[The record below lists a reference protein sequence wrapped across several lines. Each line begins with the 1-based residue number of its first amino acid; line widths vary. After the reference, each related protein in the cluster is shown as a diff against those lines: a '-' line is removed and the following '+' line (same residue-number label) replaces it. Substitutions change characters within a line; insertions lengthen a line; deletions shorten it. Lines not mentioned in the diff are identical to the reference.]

1 MILNVI
7 IKIEEVVTEF
17 SQSDIFN
24 ADFSMAMIGLV
35 VTIITAFF
43 GIFPSIIQ
51 SNIKEFIGYDVMDLI
66 RSDDDLNN
74 VFGDKFLKAMC
85 VLGLIILFHIFQA
98 YCLVFMVSMILIYR
112 IAINQSEYLKLIVPK
127 LFYEEV
133 KKRIYL
139 RIENTDAKKFELL
152 KILGKI
158 NLEREDDIDELLN
171 FAVKPIDCGKYGVLY
186 PITSLQKIFTE
197 NSNFTEIYLKYLSG
211 FLKKSDIHICKY
223 ELRMYDFRKFII
235 NHVTDENVDNV
246 IDYLLDIIKY
256 DIYNDNDNKRICYVY
271 NFENIYMAFK
281 NNHLLTNNRQ
291 NLNVLLKLYSA
302 FLQSSSLSEYLKY
315 GYTFYLFK
323 YFIDNLDEDGL
334 EYVFFRFKNMK
345 KLYLN
350 YVLLSLMAYIYY
362 LESEEDSVVDKLA
375 KKYIKDNLEERL
387 RVIVKMIYNLNI
399 NVDDYFNWLDE
410 TVYTWKRHKL
420 SFGQIGEYYK
430 TDNLDNIIINL
441 KKAVVILKA
450 KNNELNFNIDAIKN
464 IDFEENIDLENLI
477 KFFGIEIT
485 DDDIKS
491 CKLKISKYYENEFIN
506 KSLEN
511 KNLSTDFIKSINSC
525 ENKFLEKLKLDLDN
539 VNAGKKVETI
549 KQNFCKYYILKKDLY
564 SDKQDF
570 IDTVAFS
577 EILDA
582 LEGNFLDYLTR
593 LDEAIFSESEIKRIL
608 NKNKNKNED
617 LEEFVLLGN
626 VENSYLKE
634 LEQRLSTFP
643 IKKNIPEYTKTIL
656 VKNYYADVQSIDI
669 NTCDLTLDLFNNIYK
684 TNFISNEIIYNFA
697 KEKKKYYLYD
707 IKKKFEIDKKIAEE
721 YLKNNYIMIK
731 VECVIYTNKNNN
743 DLS

>member
-24 ADFSMAMIGLV
+24 TDFSMAMIGLV
-35 VTIITAFF
+35 GTIITAFF

-98 YCLVFMVSMILIYR
+98 YCLAFMVSMILIYR

-323 YFIDNLDEDGL
+323 YFIYNLDEDGL

-464 IDFEENIDLENLI
+464 IDFEENSDLEKLI
-477 KFFGIEIT
+477 RFLGIEISGEE
-485 DDDIKS
+485 IKA
-491 CKLKISKYYENEFIN
+491 CKSKISEYYENKFIN

-511 KNLSTDFIKSINSC
+511 KNLSADFIKSINSC
-525 ENKFLEKLKLDLDN
+525 RDKFLEKLKLDFDN
-539 VNAGKKVETI
+539 VNAGKKVETV
-549 KQNFCKYYILKKDLY
+549 KQNFHKYYILKKDLY

-593 LDEAIFSESEIKRIL
+593 LDEAYFSESEIKRIL
-608 NKNKNKNED
+608 NKNEN

-634 LEQRLSTFP
+634 LEQRLATFP
-643 IKKNIPEYTKTIL
+643 IKKNIPEYSKTIL
-656 VKNYYADVQSIDI
+656 LKNYYADVKSVDI
-669 NTCDLTLDLFNNIYK
+669 STCDLTLDLFNNIYK

-707 IKKKFEIDKKIAEE
+707 IKKKFEIDKEIAEE

>member
-98 YCLVFMVSMILIYR
+98 YCLAFMVSMILIYR

-608 NKNKNKNED
+608 NKNKNED

-707 IKKKFEIDKKIAEE
+707 IKKKFEIDKEIAEE

>member
-98 YCLVFMVSMILIYR
+98 YCLAFMVSMILIYR

-133 KKRIYL
+133 KKMIYL

-246 IDYLLDIIKY
+246 IDYLLDMIKY
-256 DIYNDNDNKRICYVY
+256 DIYNDNKRICYVY

-281 NNHLLTNNRQ
+281 NNHLLTNNKQ
-291 NLNVLLKLYSA
+291 NLNVLLKLYSV

-697 KEKKKYYLYD
+697 KEKEKYYLYD
-707 IKKKFEIDKKIAEE
+707 IKKKFEIDKEIAEE

>member
-17 SQSDIFN
+17 SQSDIFS

-35 VTIITAFF
+35 GTIITAFF

-51 SNIKEFIGYDVMDLI
+51 SNIKEFIGYDVIDLI

-85 VLGLIILFHIFQA
+85 VLGLIILLHIFQA
-98 YCLVFMVSMILIYR
+98 YCLAFMVSMILIYR

-186 PITSLQKIFTE
+186 PITFLQKIFTE
-197 NSNFTEIYLKYLSG
+197 NSNFTEIYLKYLSR
-211 FLKKSDIHICKY
+211 FLKEPDVHIHKY

-246 IDYLLDIIKY
+246 IKYLFDMIKY
-256 DIYNDNDNKRICYVY
+256 DICDYSEKETIYY
-271 NFENIYMAFK
+271 NFNFDNIYYSFK
-281 NNHLLTNNRQ
+281 NNRLLTNNKQ
-291 NLNVLLKLYSA
+291 ALDILLKNHNILMHDSRID
-302 FLQSSSLSEYLKY
+302 EHLKY
-315 GYTFYLFK
+315 IYEFYLFK

-334 EYVFFRFKNMK
+334 EYMLLRLRDGQKYHLK
-345 KLYLN
+345 
-350 YVLLSLMAYIYY
+350 YVSLSLMAYIYY
-362 LESEEDSVVDKLA
+362 LESEEDNVVSKKDKNYIKYNLERNLRSVVKPAIL
-375 KKYIKDNLEERL
+375 
-387 RVIVKMIYNLNI
+387 NLNFDI
-399 NVDDYFNWLDE
+399 DKYFNWIDE
-410 TVYTWKRHKL
+410 TTYTWKRRNF
-420 SFGQIGEYYK
+420 SIGQVCSRDDL
-430 TDNLDNIIINL
+430 TNLDNIIVNL
-441 KKAVVILKA
+441 KKIIIILNA
-450 KNNELNFNIDAIKN
+450 KNDRLSFNIDAIKN
-464 IDFEENIDLENLI
+464 IDFEENSDLEKLI
-477 KFFGIEIT
+477 GFLGIEISGEE
-485 DDDIKS
+485 IKA
-491 CKLKISKYYENEFIN
+491 CKSKISEYYENKFIN

-511 KNLSTDFIKSINSC
+511 KNLSADFIKSINSC
-525 ENKFLEKLKLDLDN
+525 RDKFLEKLKLDLDN
-539 VNAGKKVETI
+539 VTASKKVETV
-549 KQNFCKYYILKKDLY
+549 KQNFHKYYILKKDLY

-593 LDEAIFSESEIKRIL
+593 LDEAYFSESEIKRIL
-608 NKNKNKNED
+608 NKNEN

-643 IKKNIPEYTKTIL
+643 IKKNIPEYSKTIL
-656 VKNYYADVQSIDI
+656 LKNYYADVKSVDI
-669 NTCDLTLDLFNNIYK
+669 NTCDLTLSLLNSIHK
-684 TNFISNEIIYNFA
+684 THFINNEIIYNFT
-697 KEKKKYYLYD
+697 EENKKYYLYD
-707 IKKKFEIDKKIAEE
+707 IKKKFKINKKIAEE
-721 YLKNNYIMIK
+721 YLKNNYIIIK
-731 VECVIYTNKNNN
+731 VECAIYTNKKNS
-743 DLS
+743 DL

>member
-98 YCLVFMVSMILIYR
+98 YCLAFMVSMILIYR

-246 IDYLLDIIKY
+246 IDYLLDMIKY

-485 DDDIKS
+485 GDDIKS

-697 KEKKKYYLYD
+697 KEKEKYYLYD
-707 IKKKFEIDKKIAEE
+707 IKKKFEIDKEIAEE

>member
-17 SQSDIFN
+17 SQIDVFN
-24 ADFSMAMIGLV
+24 ANFSMTMIGLV
-35 VTIITAFF
+35 GTIITAFF

-66 RSDDDLNN
+66 NAADNKSNN
-74 VFGDKFLKAMC
+74 AFGDKFLKAIC
-85 VLGLIILFHIFQA
+85 ALAFIILLHIFQA
-98 YCLVFMVSMILIYR
+98 YCLAFIVSMILIYR
-112 IAINQSEYLKLIVPK
+112 TAVNQSEYLKLMVPK

-139 RIENTDAKKFELL
+139 RIENTDAKEFELL

-186 PITSLQKIFTE
+186 PITFLQKKFTE

-246 IDYLLDIIKY
+246 IDYLLDMIKY

-608 NKNKNKNED
+608 NKNKNED

-697 KEKKKYYLYD
+697 KEKEKYYLYD
-707 IKKKFEIDKKIAEE
+707 IKKKFEIDKEIAEE

>member
-98 YCLVFMVSMILIYR
+98 YCLAFMVSMILIYR

-246 IDYLLDIIKY
+246 IDYLLDMIKY
-256 DIYNDNDNKRICYVY
+256 DIYNDNKRICYVY

-281 NNHLLTNNRQ
+281 NNHLLTNNKQ
-291 NLNVLLKLYSA
+291 NLNVLLKLYSV

-697 KEKKKYYLYD
+697 KEKEKYYLYD
-707 IKKKFEIDKKIAEE
+707 IKKKFEIDKEIAEE

>member
-17 SQSDIFN
+17 SQIDVFN
-24 ADFSMAMIGLV
+24 ANFSMTMIGLV
-35 VTIITAFF
+35 GTIITAFF

-66 RSDDDLNN
+66 NAADNKSNN
-74 VFGDKFLKAMC
+74 AFGDKFLKAIC
-85 VLGLIILFHIFQA
+85 ALAFIILLHIFQA
-98 YCLVFMVSMILIYR
+98 YCLAFIVSMILIYR
-112 IAINQSEYLKLIVPK
+112 TAINQSEYLKLMVPK

-139 RIENTDAKKFELL
+139 RIENTDAKEFELK

-186 PITSLQKIFTE
+186 PITFLQKKFTE
-197 NSNFTEIYLKYLSG
+197 NSNFTEIYLKYLSR
-211 FLKKSDIHICKY
+211 FLKESDVHICKY

-246 IDYLLDIIKY
+246 IDYLLDMIKY
-256 DIYNDNDNKRICYVY
+256 DIYNDNKRICYVY

-302 FLQSSSLSEYLKY
+302 FLQSSSLNEYLKY
-315 GYTFYLFK
+315 CYTFYLFK

-441 KKAVVILKA
+441 KKVVVILKA
-450 KNNELNFNIDAIKN
+450 KNDKLNFNIDAIKN
-464 IDFEENIDLENLI
+464 IDFEENCGLEKLI
-477 KFFGIEIT
+477 KFFGIEIKY
-485 DDDIKS
+485 DEIRLCES
-491 CKLKISKYYENEFIN
+491 KISKYYKNEFIN
-506 KSLEN
+506 KCLET
-511 KNLSTDFIKSINSC
+511 KNLSTDFIKSINLC
-525 ENKFLEKLKLDLDN
+525 RDKFLEKLKLDLDN
-539 VNAGKKVETI
+539 VNAGKKVEI
-549 KQNFCKYYILKKDLY
+549 VKQNFCKYYILKKDLY

-593 LDEAIFSESEIKRIL
+593 LDEANFLDSEIKQIL
-608 NKNKNKNED
+608 TEKEN
-617 LEEFVLLGN
+617 LEEFALLGD
-626 VENSYLKE
+626 VEKSYLKE

-656 VKNYYADVQSIDI
+656 VKNYYADVQSVDVS
-669 NTCDLTLDLFNNIYK
+669 TCDLTLNSVNNIHK
-684 TNFISNEIIYNFA
+684 THFINNEIIYNFA
-697 KEKKKYYLYD
+697 KENKKYYLYD
-707 IKKKFEIDKKIAEE
+707 IKKKIEIDKEIAEE

>member
-7 IKIEEVVTEF
+7 IKIGEVVTEF
-17 SQSDIFN
+17 SQIDVFN
-24 ADFSMAMIGLV
+24 ANFSMTMIGLV
-35 VTIITAFF
+35 GTIITAFF

-66 RSDDDLNN
+66 NAADNKSNN
-74 VFGDKFLKAMC
+74 AFGDKFLKAIC
-85 VLGLIILFHIFQA
+85 ALAFIILLHIFQE
-98 YCLVFMVSMILIYR
+98 YCLAFIVSMILIYR
-112 IAINQSEYLKLIVPK
+112 TAVNQSEYLKLMVPK

-139 RIENTDAKKFELL
+139 RIENTDAKEFELL

-186 PITSLQKIFTE
+186 PITFLQKKFTE

-246 IDYLLDIIKY
+246 IDYLLDMIKY

-464 IDFEENIDLENLI
+464 IDFEENCGLEKLIEFFRIDM
-477 KFFGIEIT
+477 T
-485 DDDIKS
+485 DDEIKS
-491 CKLKISKYYENEFIN
+491 CNSKISKYYENEFIN
-506 KSLEN
+506 KSLET
-511 KNLSTDFIKSINSC
+511 KNLSPDFIKSINLC
-525 ENKFLEKLKLDLDN
+525 RDKFLEKLKLDLDN
-539 VNAGKKVETI
+539 VNAGKKVETV

-593 LDEAIFSESEIKRIL
+593 FDEANFSESEIKRIL
-608 NKNKNKNED
+608 NKNEN

-643 IKKNIPEYTKTIL
+643 IKKNIPGYTKTIL
-656 VKNYYADVQSIDI
+656 VKNYYADVQSVDVS
-669 NTCDLTLDLFNNIYK
+669 TYDLTLNSVNNIHK
-684 TNFISNEIIYNFA
+684 TNFINNEIIYNFA
-697 KEKKKYYLYD
+697 KENKKYYLYD
-707 IKKKFEIDKKIAEE
+707 IKKKFEIDKEIAEE

-731 VECVIYTNKNNN
+731 VSCYIECNKAW
-743 DLS
+743 DVT

>member
-98 YCLVFMVSMILIYR
+98 YCLAFMVSMILIYR

-707 IKKKFEIDKKIAEE
+707 IKKKFEIDKEIAEE

>member
-17 SQSDIFN
+17 SQSDIFS

-35 VTIITAFF
+35 GTIITAFF

-51 SNIKEFIGYDVMDLI
+51 SNIKEFIGYDVIDLI

-98 YCLVFMVSMILIYR
+98 YCLAFMVSMILIYR

-491 CKLKISKYYENEFIN
+491 CKLKIFKYYENEFIN

-697 KEKKKYYLYD
+697 KEKEKYYLYD
-707 IKKKFEIDKKIAEE
+707 IKKKFEIDKEITEE

>member
-24 ADFSMAMIGLV
+24 TDFSMAMIGLV
-35 VTIITAFF
+35 GTIITAFF

-98 YCLVFMVSMILIYR
+98 YCLAFMVSMILIYR

-464 IDFEENIDLENLI
+464 IDFEENSDLEKLI
-477 KFFGIEIT
+477 RFLGIEISGEE
-485 DDDIKS
+485 IKA
-491 CKLKISKYYENEFIN
+491 CKSKISEYYENKFIN

-511 KNLSTDFIKSINSC
+511 KNLSADFIKSINSC
-525 ENKFLEKLKLDLDN
+525 RDKFLEKLKLDVDN
-539 VNAGKKVETI
+539 VNAGKKVETV
-549 KQNFCKYYILKKDLY
+549 KQNFHKYYILKKDLY

-593 LDEAIFSESEIKRIL
+593 LDEAYFSESEIKRIL
-608 NKNKNKNED
+608 NKNEN

-634 LEQRLSTFP
+634 LEQRLATFP
-643 IKKNIPEYTKTIL
+643 IKKNIPEYSKTIL
-656 VKNYYADVQSIDI
+656 LKNYYADVKSVDI
-669 NTCDLTLDLFNNIYK
+669 STCDLTLDLFNNIYK

-707 IKKKFEIDKKIAEE
+707 IKKKFEIDKEIAEE

>member
-17 SQSDIFN
+17 SQIDVFN
-24 ADFSMAMIGLV
+24 ANFSMTMIGLV
-35 VTIITAFF
+35 GTIITAFF

-66 RSDDDLNN
+66 NAADNKSNN
-74 VFGDKFLKAMC
+74 AFGDKFLKAIC
-85 VLGLIILFHIFQA
+85 ALAFIILLHIFQA
-98 YCLVFMVSMILIYR
+98 YCLAFIVSMILIYR
-112 IAINQSEYLKLIVPK
+112 TAINQSEYLKLMIPK

-139 RIENTDAKKFELL
+139 RIENTDAKEFELK

-171 FAVKPIDCGKYGVLY
+171 FVVKPIDCGKYGVLY
-186 PITSLQKIFTE
+186 PITFLQKKFTE
-197 NSNFTEIYLKYLSG
+197 NSNFTEIYLKYFSR
-211 FLKKSDIHICKY
+211 FLKESDVHICKY

-246 IDYLLDIIKY
+246 IDYLLDMIKY
-256 DIYNDNDNKRICYVY
+256 DIYNDNKRICYVY

-302 FLQSSSLSEYLKY
+302 FLQSSSLNEYLKY
-315 GYTFYLFK
+315 CYTFYLFK

-441 KKAVVILKA
+441 KKVVVILKA
-450 KNNELNFNIDAIKN
+450 KNSELNFNIDAIKN

-477 KFFGIEIT
+477 KFFGIEIKY
-485 DDDIKS
+485 DEIRLCES
-491 CKLKISKYYENEFIN
+491 KISKYYKNEFIN
-506 KSLEN
+506 KCLET
-511 KNLSTDFIKSINSC
+511 KNLSTDFIKSINLC
-525 ENKFLEKLKLDLDN
+525 RDKFLEKLKLDLDN
-539 VNAGKKVETI
+539 VNAGKKVETV

-593 LDEAIFSESEIKRIL
+593 LDEANFSESEIKRIL
-608 NKNKNKNED
+608 NKNEN

-626 VENSYLKE
+626 VENSYFKE
-634 LEQRLSTFP
+634 LEQCLSTFP

-656 VKNYYADVQSIDI
+656 VKNYYADVQSVDVS
-669 NTCDLTLDLFNNIYK
+669 TCDLTLNSVNNIHK
-684 TNFISNEIIYNFA
+684 TNFINNEIIYNFA
-697 KEKKKYYLYD
+697 KENKKYYLYD
-707 IKKKFEIDKKIAEE
+707 IKKKFEIDKEIAEE

-743 DLS
+743 DLC